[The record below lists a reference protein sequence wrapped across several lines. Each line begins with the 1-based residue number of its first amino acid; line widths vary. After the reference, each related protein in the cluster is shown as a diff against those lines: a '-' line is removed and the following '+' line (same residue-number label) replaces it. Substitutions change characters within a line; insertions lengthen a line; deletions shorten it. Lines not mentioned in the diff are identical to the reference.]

1 MPRFPHLPFLRVLP
15 RTVIP
20 GRPPFE
26 SKQTK
31 GNRGDLATHGQTL
44 LAQLTSVK
52 SIWEQSIQQR
62 HELGF
67 YEEGG
72 NADPVPLYLQMDPAT
87 LDPGQLKAWG
97 IDVVSV
103 EEDGFIIAVATSAEM
118 PELTGRLSRMI
129 QGGEDGVKVVAKL
142 WQILPR
148 GQKALELIVSSTLWQ
163 RWAELDDEAVCYIEV
178 TVSID
183 QTSPGPEPIDADDGE
198 LQKWRD
204 ASLAWDE
211 EKDKR
216 VERLERIVESHGGE
230 VLDQIDQADTTNY
243 YLRITG
249 KCVKDIAFNFPY
261 ALDIVE
267 WDIKAVEDEREE
279 ALFND
284 YDVELLPPDADA
296 THVCVID
303 SGMQSGHRLL
313 ASAIDGAN
321 ARSYVLGDTSTAD
334 MVPGGG
340 HGTRVAGAILYPDS
354 VPQSGQ
360 IQAVAWLQ
368 NARVLDARNE
378 MRNLYPT
385 RLMRDIVRDFRGS
398 GTRLFTMSIQ
408 TMGPCRTV
416 HMSSWAA
423 ELDQLSFDHDVLFVV
438 SAGNILQDDWHST
451 RLGVAQHLAA
461 GRDYPYY
468 LTEDSSR
475 IANPAQSCQ
484 VLTVGS
490 VCYDQIATA
499 THKSF
504 GNRDY
509 PSAFSRSGLGMWG
522 MIKPDVVEYGGDYVL
537 TAANTFTSSIA
548 AASPELVSSTLGGH
562 PPVSR
567 TDVGTSYAAPKV
579 MHIAAA
585 LAGALPQNS
594 TLLYRAL
601 IVQSARWPE
610 ELESQSREDRLF
622 HFRTLGYGIPNLER
636 ALENSDARITFISE
650 SEIKTGEA
658 HLYEVRLAGL
668 PGLRDTTDYRI
679 EVTLSYAARPRRTR
693 QKLRNYVSTRLEWKA
708 AHLGESEE
716 AFSNRVNVSLASDAE
731 EESDTEVVNVGTETI
746 PWQVNVMANSQ
757 HSARTV
763 RRQDSTIQKDWANV
777 KGYKLIGDRLLF
789 AVTAHK
795 GWDAQDGPVPYA
807 FTVSITSLAGIAIYE
822 SIRVVNT
829 VQVRV

>member
-15 RTVIP
+15 RTLIP
-20 GRPPFE
+20 GNFPRE
-26 SKQTK
+26 SQRTG

-44 LAQLTSVK
+44 LTQLTNAK
-52 SIWEQSIQQR
+52 SSWEQAIQQR

-67 YEEGG
+67 YEEAGT
-72 NADPVPLYLQMDPAT
+72 AEPVPLYLQLDPAT

-103 EEDGFIIAVATSAEM
+103 EEDGFIIAVATSAAM

-129 QGGEDGVKVVAKL
+129 QGEEYGVGVVAKL
-142 WQILPR
+142 WQLLPR
-148 GQKALELIVSSTLWQ
+148 GQNTLELVVGPSLWQ
-163 RWAELDDEAVCYIEV
+163 RWTVLDDEAVCHIEV

-183 QTSPGPEPIDADDGE
+183 QTSPGPAPVAADDRE

-204 ASLAWDE
+204 AAFAWDK

-216 VERLERIVESHGGE
+216 VERLERIIKAHSGE
-230 VLDQIDQADTTNY
+230 ILDQIDQLDTTNY
-243 YLRITG
+243 YLKITG
-249 KCVKDIAFNFPY
+249 KCVKDIALNFSY

-267 WDIKAVEDEREE
+267 WDIKAVESEKEE
-279 ALFND
+279 ALFHD
-284 YDVELLPPDADA
+284 YEVELLLPAADA
-296 THVCVID
+296 PRVCIID
-303 SGMQSGHRLL
+303 SGMQAGHRLL
-313 ASAIDGAN
+313 ASAIDTVN
-321 ARSYVLGDTSTAD
+321 ARSYVPDDDSIAD

-340 HGTRVAGAILYPDS
+340 HGTRVAGAVLYPNS
-354 VPQSGQ
+354 IPKTGQ
-360 IQAVAWLQ
+360 VQAVAWLQ
-368 NARVLDARNE
+368 NARVLDAHNE

-385 RLMRDIVRDFRGS
+385 RLMRDIVRDFWSS
-398 GTRLFTMSIQ
+398 GTRLFAMSIQ

-423 ELDQLSFDHDVLFVV
+423 ELDQLSFNHDVLFIV
-438 SAGNILQDDWHST
+438 SAGNILQDDWHSN
-451 RLGVAQHLAA
+451 RLGVAQHLEA
-461 GRDYPYY
+461 GRAYPTY
-468 LTEDSSR
+468 LEENSSR

-484 VLTVGS
+484 ALTVGS
-490 VCYDQIATA
+490 VCYDQIATD
-499 THKSF
+499 THLSF
-504 GNRDY
+504 GVRDN

-537 TAANTFTSSIA
+537 TAANTFAPSIA

-567 TDVGTSYAAPKV
+567 TNVGTSFAAPKV

-610 ELESQSREDRLF
+610 ALENHTREDRLF
-622 HFRTLGYGIPNLER
+622 HFRTLGYGIPDLQR
-636 ALENSDARITFISE
+636 ALENSDARITFISD
-650 SEIKTGEA
+650 SVIKAGEA
-658 HLYEVRLAGL
+658 HLYEVKLAGL

-679 EVTLSYAARPRRTR
+679 EATLSYAARPRRTR
-693 QKLRNYVSTRLEWKA
+693 QQLRNYVSTRLEWKA
-708 AHLGESEE
+708 AHFGESEE
-716 AFSNRVNVSLASDAE
+716 AFSGRVNVSLASDTE
-731 EESDTEVVNVGTETI
+731 DESEVLNIGTETI
-746 PWQVNVMANSQ
+746 PWQVNVRADSQ
-757 HSARTV
+757 SSARKV
-763 RRQDSTIQKDWANV
+763 RRQDSTLQKDWATV
-777 KGYKLIGDRLLF
+777 KGYKIIGDRLLF

-795 GWDAQDGPVPYA
+795 GWDAQDGRVPYA

-822 SIRVVNT
+822 AIRVANTIQVN
-829 VQVRV
+829 V